1 MFSAADP
8 ALRLGEALVERFA
21 QGPRMRLRAPG
32 MTDLVQAWPVGEG
45 PSDAAGAFAVLW
57 PALLA
62 RHAGLNVVGVG
73 HRIVHGGANHTGPCE
88 LSKEVLDGLQQLA
101 PLAPLHQPVNLAVA
115 HAAQRV
121 LPKARHVA
129 CFDTAFHRGRTFET
143 EAFALPMAYYEQGVR
158 RYGFHGLSYASV
170 VKRLNT
176 DHPELADK
184 KLVVAHL
191 GSGCSLC
198 AMEGGKSVATS
209 MGFSA
214 LDGLPMGTRSGQI
227 DPGVLLY
234 LMTDR
239 GMGAADIEDLL
250 YRRSGLL
257 GLSGLSSD
265 VRDLEASDWPQARR
279 ALDYFCS
286 RIAVGIAAMAAEL
299 GGLDAVV
306 FTAGIGEHSAHV
318 RAKVCQGLAWLGAM
332 LDQDQN
338 LASPIGKISQP
349 GSRLDLLII
358 PTDEEAQIA
367 SELAPFV

>member
-1 MFSAADP
+1 M
-8 ALRLGEALVERFA
+8 LVERFA
-21 QGPRMRLRAPG
+21 QGPRLQLRAPG
-32 MTDLVQAWPVGEG
+32 LMDLVQVWPVGEG
-45 PSDAAGAFAVLW
+45 PSDAAAAFAVLW
-57 PALLA
+57 PALLE
-62 RHAGLNVVGVG
+62 RHGDLNVVGIG
-73 HRIVHGGANHTGPCE
+73 HRIVHGGANHAGPCE
-88 LSKEVLDGLQQLA
+88 LSKKVLDGLQQLA

-115 HAAQRV
+115 EAAQRV

-129 CFDTAFHRGRTFET
+129 CFDTAFHRGRAFET
-143 EAFALPMAYYEQGVR
+143 EAFALPMAYYDQGVR

-234 LMTDR
+234 LMMDR
-239 GMGAADIEDLL
+239 AMSPAQIEDLL

-257 GLSGLSSD
+257 GLSGLSAD

-318 RAKVCQGLAWLGAM
+318 RAKVCQGMAWLGAL
-332 LDQDQN
+332 LDEDQN

-349 GSRLDLLII
+349 GSRQDLLIM

-367 SELAPFV
+367 SELAGLI